1 MKKTLYILSALLL
14 GLVSCD
20 LAEFE
25 QIEPK
30 EVEPTGLVAVT
41 MKVQVPETLY
51 ATKALGDF
59 SDKPSIKDIRV
70 AVFGTSGYAQAYALA
85 EPVDADGNALSTYAT
100 TNGDTYYFKVLLPV
114 YEGEAHVHII
124 ANGPESIKFVEE
136 DEESIMTK
144 MATEEGI
151 GAFWARI
158 VMPDGI
164 LTQLDQNGIMQTDT
178 EGNFIPSD
186 ETARLFQDLVLVRNF
201 AEVLLIND
209 AENLTD
215 VSWTLVN
222 VPTKGSVAPMAAGT
236 WVDDYKDYVYYSP
249 SETNTETAK
258 YGRMVNGNTVY
269 NGYMFPD
276 TEINETYPSKEAW
289 PSAATKGFVFGDTG
303 MNFLYE
309 RLLPGTGEKA
319 TCILLRGRFNG
330 GDYTFYRIDLM
341 DEEIGGY
348 YPIYRNRRYQM
359 KIWRVG
365 NKGAATPEEAML
377 RDSGGN
383 VSMTTEAQSLTDISD
398 GISRLYVEYVEK
410 NFTSGGKKTVWVQY
424 KPDGTNVDNTKIQ
437 MSVKSRGK
445 ALKEDSEPTLTAS
458 SSDTG
463 YYIYEF
469 ELNDQDENEDLVSVL
484 HIKADNGLTDGD
496 KSTLYRDIT
505 LRVLKKMD
513 MELALK
519 PKKVDGLGDVT
530 VLEITLPEGLP
541 GSMFP
546 LYFNIEDV
554 NHTLN
559 PTQQDG
565 SGNSV
570 TMPVQTSKSYADGT
584 TNSFYFVRTYNWS
597 DYDPEQGG
605 SNVVKTQFQTIW
617 ENCAT
622 TLYVA
627 NDYFNTQHINLL
639 NDGLYVNPTNATVH
653 FNTTSVVIEVETE
666 DQTKTWTVTAGTGV
680 TLDKTGG
687 TGNGTFTMTFDEN
700 GTTSNVTRTA
710 TVTSDGIDHEVIITQ
725 NAIEFSI
732 TPATQTVNGF
742 VTTAEV
748 KVNAEEGAA
757 WTAEITG
764 PTGTTPTLSST
775 SGEGSATIIVT
786 IPANTGNTSRNF
798 TITAKMTSP
807 KERTATATITQ
818 RRGVAGTMTFNTNN
832 LVFNGNNYSGAGT
845 SSDNYVSISIK
856 NIGNRD
862 RWGDWTNPNQYIQM
876 GYRTGGQTLQG
887 SIVVTPVDGIK
898 ITGITVTYS
907 SATYAS
913 YDFDYNPAVSVT
925 PGTYTRSGATG
936 TWTGSATGAVTFTN
950 GCENTQG
957 NRHYPRITSIQ
968 VTYEAAQ

>member
-51 ATKALGDF
+51 ATKALGAF
-59 SDKPSIKDIRV
+59 SDNPSIKDIRV

-222 VPTKGSVAPMAAGT
+222 VPTKGSVAPMAAGS
-236 WVDDYKDYVYYSP
+236 WVDDYKDYEYYSP
-249 SETNTETAK
+249 SETNTET
-258 YGRMVNGNTVY
+258 
-269 NGYMFPD
+269 
-276 TEINETYPSKEAW
+276 
-289 PSAATKGFVFGDTG
+289 AATKGFVFGDTG

-437 MSVKSRGK
+437 MSVKSRGL

-484 HIKADNGLTDGD
+484 HIKADNGLTEGN

-546 LYFNIEDV
+546 LEFRIEDV

-570 TMPVQTSKSYADGT
+570 TMPVQTAKSYADGT
-584 TNSFYFVRTYNWS
+584 TNSFYFIRTYNWS

-617 ENCAT
+617 EKCAT

-627 NDYFNTQHINLL
+627 NDYFKTKHINLL
-639 NDGLYVNPTNATVH
+639 NDGLYVNPTNATVA

-666 DQTKTWTVTAGTGV
+666 DETKGWTVAAGTGV
-680 TLDKTGG
+680 TLDKTSG
-687 TGNGTFTMTFDEN
+687 TGNDTFTMTFDEN

-710 TVTSDGIDHEVIITQ
+710 TVTSDGVSHTVTITQ
-725 NAIEFSI
+725 NALVFSI
-732 TPATQTVNGF
+732 TPATQAVNGF

-748 KVNAEEGAA
+748 KINATEGAA
-757 WTAEITG
+757 WTATVTG
-764 PTGTTPTLSST
+764 PTGTEPTLSST
-775 SGEGSATIIVT
+775 SGEGPAIITVT
-786 IPANTGNTSRNF
+786 IPANTGTSSRNF
-798 TITAKMTSP
+798 TV
-807 KERTATATITQ
+807 TATETITEREVSATITQ
-818 RRGVAGTMTFNTNN
+818 RRGLNPSSTFNMDNFTYSINNRTGSATSADGYVTVNLSNISNVEDGWWTDTTPATN
-832 LVFNGNNYSGAGT
+832 GYAE
-845 SSDNYVSISIK
+845 
-856 NIGNRD
+856 
-862 RWGDWTNPNQYIQM
+862 M
-876 GYRTGGQTLQG
+876 GYRAGGQTRRG
-887 SIVVTPVDGIK
+887 SIVVTPVVDGIK

-907 SATYAS
+907 TGFAT
-913 YDFDYNPAVSVT
+913 YDFDYNPKVTVST
-925 PGTYTRSGATG
+925 GSYTRSGDVG
-936 TWTGSATGAVTFTN
+936 TWTGPSTDPVTFTN
-950 GCENTQG
+950 GCSNTQG
-957 NRHYPRITSIQ
+957 NRAYPRITSIV
-968 VTYEAAQ
+968 VTCEAAE

>member
-59 SDKPSIKDIRV
+59 SDNPSIKDIRV

-437 MSVKSRGK
+437 MSVKSRGL

-484 HIKADNGLTDGD
+484 HIKADNGLTEGN

-513 MELALK
+513 MGLALK

-546 LYFNIEDV
+546 LEFRIEDV

-570 TMPVQTSKSYADGT
+570 TMPVQTAKSYADGT
-584 TNSFYFVRTYNWS
+584 TNSFYFIRTYNWS

-617 ENCAT
+617 EKCAT

-627 NDYFNTQHINLL
+627 NDYFKTQHINLL
-639 NDGLYVNPTNATVH
+639 NDGLYVNPTNATVA

-666 DQTKTWTVTAGTGV
+666 DETKGWTVTAGTGV
-680 TLDKTGG
+680 TLDKTSG
-687 TGNGTFTMTFDEN
+687 TGNDTFTMTFDEN

-710 TVTSDGIDHEVIITQ
+710 TVTSDGVSHTVTITQ
-725 NAIEFSI
+725 NALVFSI

-748 KVNAEEGAA
+748 KINATEGAA
-757 WTAEITG
+757 WTATVTG
-764 PTGTTPTLSST
+764 PTGTEPTLSST
-775 SGEGSATIIVT
+775 SGEGPAIITVT
-786 IPANTGNTSRNF
+786 IPANTGTSSRNF
-798 TITAKMTSP
+798 TV
-807 KERTATATITQ
+807 TATETITEREVSATITQ
-818 RRGVAGTMTFNTNN
+818 RRGLNPSSTFNMDNFTYSINN
-832 LVFNGNNYSGAGT
+832 RTGSAT
-845 SSDNYVSISIK
+845 SADGYVRVNLSNIS
-856 NIGNRD
+856 NVEYG
-862 RWGDWTNPNQYIQM
+862 WWTDTTPATDGYAEM
-876 GYRTGGQTLQG
+876 GYREGQTRRG

-898 ITGITVTYS
+898 ITGITVNYS
-907 SATYAS
+907 TGFAT
-913 YDFDYNPAVSVT
+913 YDFDYNPTVTVST
-925 PGTYTRSGATG
+925 GSYTHSGDVG
-936 TWTGSATGAVTFTN
+936 TWTGPSTDPVTFTN
-950 GCENTQG
+950 GCRNIQ
-957 NRHYPRITSIQ
+957 NRRAYPRITSIV
-968 VTYEAAQ
+968 VTYEAE